1 MILFDFTHVV
11 CHGKFSTEAVALRGE
26 RVIAGPTS
34 SAVIDRQGMYWLA
47 GKWKISGDGKSF
59 ISAAY
64 PAPRILPLPIVSVIC
79 SLAAAY
85 RIEWATLFELP
96 VFPGHLVGQSPFLH
110 RCGESFDCLV
120 LPDDD

>member
-1 MILFDFTHVV
+1 MISFDFTPVL

-59 ISAAY
+59 IPAAW
-64 PAPRILPLPIVSVIC
+64 ILP
-79 SLAAAY
+79 Y
-85 RIEWATLFELP
+85 R
-96 VFPGHLVGQSPFLH
+96 
-110 RCGESFDCLV
+110 
-120 LPDDD
+120 